1 MKIDKIHQQKQLVGY
16 IAAILNINIDND
28 FVIIEIVHELS
39 TVDDI
44 TDFISFIKTNFNN
57 YNLSYQSGFQKFI
70 NLSKKYKEIKYPIDS
85 PSNLKFLDEVCAKVE
100 LVRNSI
106 GEYSNYDYDD
116 VKIKADNSPLFS
128 NKEKE
133 LLSEIGNL
141 SKAIRLQ
148 KMISGADGLYEA
160 LKEIIAKK
168 TLQKNKL
175 ILLSSKSQKYDFN

>member
-1 MKIDKIHQQKQLVGY
+1 MKIDKIQQQKQLVGY

-39 TVDDI
+39 IVDDI
-44 TDFISFIKTNFNN
+44 TDFLSFIKTNFND

-70 NLSKKYKEIKYPIDS
+70 NLSKKYKEVKYPIDS

-100 LVRNSI
+100 LVRNYI

-116 VKIKADNSPLFS
+116 VKIKSDNSPLFS

-148 KMISGADGLYEA
+148 KMISGADGLCEA

-168 TLQKNKL
+168 IFQNKQTF
-175 ILLSSKSQKYDFN
+175 ISIQQESKI